1 MKLPPS
7 DWYNDPEYW
16 NANRSFIWSEKRI
29 EMSKAAAAG
38 IAKLLKMEPGDSILD
53 LACGF
58 GRHSLALSQQGYS
71 VTGID
76 LNAGFIQEASRKAMD
91 MKLDA
96 RFLCKDMRDFV
107 EPDGFENIIITYNSF
122 GYFQDPMDDRKVL
135 ENCFQSLKPGGK
147 LLLQGV
153 TRECIIGNRS
163 SRHSR
168 YWHEESDGTIRL
180 EETTANDDWTWN
192 TTRWIILKGSE
203 RREYTYGMR
212 IYGTSELSNL
222 FTSVGFRD
230 LQTFGSISGKPYNK
244 EKHHLTLLAQKPNSN
259 K

>member
-1 MKLPPS
+1 MELPPS
-7 DWYNDPEYW
+7 DWYNDTEYW

-29 EMSKAAAAG
+29 EMSEAAAAG
-38 IAKLLKMEPGDSILD
+38 IAKLLEMNTGESILD

-76 LNAGFIQEASRKAMD
+76 LNPSFIQEASRKAMD

-96 RFLCKDMRDFV
+96 RFLCTDMRDFV
-107 EPDGFENIIITYNSF
+107 EPDGFENIIIMYNSF
-122 GYFQDPMDDRKVL
+122 GYFQDPLDDKKVL
-135 ENCFQSLKPGGK
+135 ENCFQSLKPEGK
-147 LLLQGV
+147 LLLQDV
-153 TRECIIGNRS
+153 TREYIIANRS

-168 YWHEESDGTIRL
+168 YWYEESNGMIRL

-192 TTRWIILKGSE
+192 TTRWIVIKESE
-203 RREYTYGMR
+203 RREYTYGTR
-212 IYGTSELSNL
+212 IYGTSEYCDLL
-222 FTSVGFRD
+222 TSVGFNN
-230 LQTFGSISGKPYNK
+230 LQTYGGISGKPYDK
-244 EKHHLTLLAQKPNSN
+244 EKHHLILLAQKPNGN